1 MSKWRAGALRF
12 GSALDS
18 QLTPTSQPWQTTMAQ
33 VQAQAAV
40 HLKFKEMEIFSS
52 HSDLSWSS
60 DLGTLGR
67 GRSPTDRL
75 IILIGMTGG
84 AVATNGVGN
93 FRPSTRRHIPSPDMS
108 DHNTQIGLQSSYFF
122 VGTRESEIK
131 NQIETTRM
139 RSSPNLRRRDLFFR
153 GINCGV

>member
-1 MSKWRAGALRF
+1 MIAVRIRTRF
-12 GSALDS
+12 TVNPHFTTVANYYGSSASASGSASKIQRDG
-18 QLTPTSQPWQTTMAQ
+18 
-33 VQAQAAV
+33 
-40 HLKFKEMEIFSS
+40 IFSS

-139 RSSPNLRRRDLFFR
+139 RSSPNLRRRDPFFR